1 MLTKNVLIKFRN
13 VLEKIEILS
22 GFLAKIS
29 FFSCEICEFVFYS
42 DLRYFG
48 DPNCGS
54 QLFQLRAIKPG
65 ELDEEPTV
73 DEVLEN
79 VRRIVNGKYLIGHG
93 MVQDIM
99 AMEYFIPPYQGLR
112 DTGKYLA
119 WGLI

>member
-1 MLTKNVLIKFRN
+1 MLKLRN
-13 VLEKIEILS
+13 VPEKIEILS

-29 FFSCEICEFVFYS
+29 FFFLRNFLICFLNS

-73 DEVLEN
+73 DEVLEK